1 MSNQGTNLA
10 LGLGVAAALFLG
22 VNALSA
28 PLLRSTRVDLTEQKL
43 YTLSDGTRA
52 LLGKLEEPIKL
63 RMYFSKGLVEE
74 NPVLIDY
81 ARRVEDMLRGY
92 VAAADGNVEL
102 SIIDP
107 VPFSED
113 EDRAVGFGIQ
123 GAPAN
128 MAGDMFYFGLVGT
141 NLLDQ
146 EEVIPVLDP
155 SKEAQLEYQLTEL
168 IDRLANPKRPVVGLI
183 TSYPISG
190 GTQMDPRGQPQ
201 QTEPWPIM
209 DVLERRF
216 DIRTLDGAS
225 LTEVPEDVTTLLM
238 IHPKGLSVD
247 AQYAIDQW
255 CLRGGK
261 VVAFID
267 PFSEVDPAR
276 QAAQGAAAFDVQVA
290 SEIDEMI
297 KGWGIEMRPGVS
309 VGDRALALSV
319 RDAKGMPIKFPPFIE
334 LGEAQLS
341 RSDIVTQS
349 SRKVTM
355 LLPGMLQVRTDKP
368 EGAVIETLLET
379 TETGGTIDTMRFLP
393 VPDPV
398 AINESFTSGATKLP
412 LGVRISGTV
421 RSAFA
426 DGAPKKAVDPDN
438 PVPEVVDDPA
448 TPEVEGAAAEDDAQ
462 GTHLAESEAPFNA
475 IVIADADMLHV
486 QVWGQQTRD
495 LFGNV
500 GYMPVS
506 DNAHL
511 LVSALENMTGSSELI
526 SLRSR
531 ADYRRPFT
539 RKERLAELAQERFR
553 AEEERLEAELRTTE
567 AELNELQ
574 KQKDPNQALFL
585 SPEQEKKVAD
595 FREKQLET
603 RKELRKV
610 KRELRGDIDRLGSR
624 LKFLNTLAVPLALLL
639 AVGAFYLASRNK

>member
-1 MSNQGTNLA
+1 MTNQGTNLA
-10 LGLGVAAALFLG
+10 LGLGVGAVLFLG

-28 PLLRSTRVDLTEQKL
+28 PLLRSTRVDLTQQKL
-43 YTLSDGTRA
+43 YTLSEGTRA

-63 RMYFSKGLVEE
+63 RLYFSKGLVEE

-92 VAAADGNVEL
+92 VAAADGKVEL

-168 IDRLANPKRPVVGLI
+168 VDRLAHPKRPVVGLI
-183 TSYPISG
+183 TSFPVAG
-190 GTQMDPRGQPQ
+190 GSQTGQFGQPQ

-216 DIRTLDGAS
+216 EVRTLDGAT
-225 LTEVPEDVTTLLM
+225 LTEVPADVTTLLL

-276 QAAQGAAAFDVQVA
+276 QGAQGAAAFDVQVA
-290 SEIDEMI
+290 SEVDEMI

-309 VGDRALALSV
+309 AGDRALALSV
-319 RDAKGMPIKFPPFIE
+319 RDSKGMPVKFPPFLD

-341 RSDIVTQS
+341 RNDIVTQS

-355 LLPGMLQVRTDKP
+355 LLPGVLQVRADKP

-398 AINESFTSGATKLP
+398 AINESFASGATKLP

-426 DGAPKKAVDPDN
+426 DGAPKKAPDPDN
-438 PVPEVVDDPA
+438 PEVVDDPA
-448 TPEVEGAAAEDDAQ
+448 TPEVEGAAAEGEAK
-462 GTHLAESEAPFNA
+462 TAHLAESEAPFNA

-500 GYMPVS
+500 GYVPMS

-526 SLRSR
+526 SLRTR

-539 RKERLAELAQERFR
+539 RKEQLAELAQEKFR
-553 AEEERLEAELRTTE
+553 AEEERLEAELRATE

-585 SPEQEKKVAD
+585 SPEQEKKVAE

-603 RKELRKV
+603 RKKLRQV
-610 KRELRGDIDRLGSR
+610 KRELRGDIDSLGSR

-639 AVGAFYLASRNK
+639 AVGASYLATRNK

>member
-1 MSNQGTNLA
+1 MTNQGTNLA

-28 PLLRSTRVDLTEQKL
+28 PLLRSARVDLTEQKL
-43 YTLSDGTRA
+43 YTLSSGTKA
-52 LLGKLEEPIKL
+52 LLAKLEEPINL
-63 RMYFSKGLVEE
+63 RMYFSKSLIEE
-74 NPVLIDY
+74 NPGLIDY

-92 VAAADGNVEL
+92 VAAADGKIEL

-113 EDRAVGFGIQ
+113 EDRAVSFGIQ

-141 NLLDQ
+141 NLLDK
-146 EEVIPVLDP
+146 EVVIPVLDP
-155 SKEAQLEYQLTEL
+155 SKEAQLEYELTEL
-168 IDRLANPKRPVVGLI
+168 VDRLANPKRPVVGLI
-183 TSYPISG
+183 TSFPVAG
-190 GTQMDPRGQPQ
+190 GSQPGQFGQPQ

-209 DVLERRF
+209 SVLERRF
-216 DIRTLDGAS
+216 EIRTLDGAT
-225 LTEVPEDVTTLLM
+225 LTEVPADVTTLLM

-276 QAAQGAAAFDVQVA
+276 QGAQGAASFDVQVA
-290 SEIDEMI
+290 SEMDEMI

-309 VGDRALALSV
+309 AGDRALALSV
-319 RDAKGMPIKFPPFIE
+319 RDSKGMPIKFPPFIE

-349 SRKVTM
+349 SQKVTM

-398 AINESFTSGATKLP
+398 AINETFTSGATKLT

-421 RSAFA
+421 RTAFA
-426 DGAPKKAVDPDN
+426 NGAPDKTPDPDN
-438 PVPEVVDDPA
+438 PEVVDDPA
-448 TPEVEGAAAEDDAQ
+448 TPEVEGAAAEDVTKAP
-462 GTHLAESEAPFNA
+462 HLTESEAPFNA

-486 QVWGQQTRD
+486 QVWGQATRD

-500 GYMPVS
+500 GYMPMS

-526 SLRSR
+526 SLRTR
-531 ADYRRPFT
+531 ADYRRPFV
-539 RKERLAELAQERFR
+539 RKELLAEQAQEKFR

-567 AELNELQ
+567 DELNELQ

-585 SPEQEKKVAD
+585 SPEQEKKVAE

-610 KRELRGDIDRLGSR
+610 KSELRADIDWLGTW
-624 LKFLNTLAVPLALLL
+624 LKMLNTLAVPLALLI
-639 AVGAFYLASRNK
+639 AVGLSYLVSRNK

>member
-1 MSNQGTNLA
+1 MTNQGTNLA

-28 PLLRSTRVDLTEQKL
+28 PLLRSTRVDLTAQKL

-52 LLGKLEEPIKL
+52 LLGKLQEPVKL

-92 VAAADGNVEL
+92 VAAADGKVEL
-102 SIIDP
+102 AIIDP

-168 IDRLANPKRPVVGLI
+168 VDRLANPKRPVVGLI
-183 TSYPISG
+183 TSFPVAG
-190 GTQMDPRGQPQ
+190 GMQMSPNGQPQ

-209 DVLERRF
+209 GVLERRF
-216 DIRTLDGAS
+216 EVKTLDGAT
-225 LTEVPEDVTTLLM
+225 LTEVPADVTTLLL
-238 IHPKGLSVD
+238 IHPKALSVD

-267 PFSEVDPAR
+267 PFSEMDPAR
-276 QAAQGAAAFDVQVA
+276 QGAQGAAAFDVQAA
-290 SEIDEMI
+290 SEVDELI
-297 KGWGIEMRPGVS
+297 KGWGIEMRAGVS
-309 VGDRALALSV
+309 AGDRALALSV
-319 RDAKGMPIKFPPFIE
+319 RDSKGMPVKFPPFLD
-334 LGEAQLS
+334 LGAAQLS

-349 SRKVTM
+349 SQKVTM
-355 LLPGMLQVRTDKP
+355 LLPGVLEVRADKP
-368 EGAVIETLLET
+368 EGVVIETLLET
-379 TETGGTIDTMRFLP
+379 TETGGTIDTLRFLP
-393 VPDPV
+393 QPDPV
-398 AINESFTSGATKLP
+398 AINESFASGATKLA
-412 LGVRISGTV
+412 LGVRISGNV
-421 RSAFA
+421 RTAFP
-426 DGAPKKAVDPDN
+426 DGPPDKA
-438 PVPEVVDDPA
+438 A
-448 TPEVEGAAAEDDAQ
+448 TPETPDSPADDQAEGAKPP
-462 GTHLAESEAPFNA
+462 HLTESEAPFNA
-475 IVIADADMLHV
+475 LVIADADMLHV
-486 QVWGQQTRD
+486 GVWGQPTRD

-526 SLRSR
+526 SLRTR

-539 RKERLAELAQERFR
+539 RKEALAELAQEKFR

-585 SPEQEKKVAD
+585 SPEQEKKVEE

-603 RKELRKV
+603 RKKLRDV
-610 KRELRGDIDRLGSR
+610 KRELRGDIDQLGSR

-639 AVGAFYLASRNK
+639 AVGASYLLTRNK